1 MQQPLTISFRGME
14 SSPALQAR
22 IHELAERLEHAYHR
36 ITSCHVVVQA
46 PHRQHQQGALYDVRI
61 HLHVPGTDIVVN
73 GDGSQDHAHED
84 PYVALRDAFA
94 AAERKLYTYAPR
106 RGHRMRRIANRQSV

>member
-1 MQQPLTISFRGME
+1 MQQPLSITFRGMDP
-14 SSPALQAR
+14 SPALQAR
-22 IHELAERLEHAYHR
+22 VSELAERLEQAYHR
-36 ITSCHVVVQA
+36 ITSCHVVIQA

-61 HLHVPGTDIVVN
+61 HIHVPGNDIVVN
-73 GDGSQDHAHED
+73 GDGSRDHAHED
-84 PYVALRDAFA
+84 VYVALRDAFA